1 MGEILDIA
9 TSFFQQDEWA
19 FTQLEDQPILR
30 LGFQGENGQWNCYA
44 QAREEQ
50 SQLLFYSIC
59 PVKAPEDKRTA
70 VAEFLTR
77 ANYGMFIG
85 NFELDF
91 SDGEIRYK
99 TSIDV
104 EGSQLT
110 PTLVKPLVYAS
121 VLMMD
126 RYLPGIMS
134 VIYGGVS
141 PAEAVARA
149 EETTGQAEG

>member
-1 MGEILDIA
+1 VGDLLDVAI
-9 TSFFQQDEWA
+9 SFFKEDNWS
-19 FTQLEDQPILR
+19 FTQLQDQPILK
-30 LGFQGENGQWNCYA
+30 LSFQGASGQWSCYA

-50 SQLLFYSIC
+50 AQFLFYSMC
-59 PVKAPEDKRTA
+59 PVKAVEDRRTA

-77 ANYGMFIG
+77 ANYGLFIG

-104 EGSQLT
+104 EGSQLS
-110 PTLVKPLVYAS
+110 PALVKPLVYAN

-134 VIYGGVS
+134 VIYGS
-141 PAEAVARA
+141 TPPAEAVAK
-149 EETTGQAEG
+149 AEGTAD

>member
-1 MGEILDIA
+1 VGQILNTAID
-9 TSFFQQDEWA
+9 FFQQDEWA
-19 FTQLEDQPILR
+19 FTQIEDQPILR

-59 PVKAPEDKRTA
+59 PVKAPEGKRMA
-70 VAEFLTR
+70 VAELLTR

-104 EGSQLT
+104 EGSQLS
-110 PTLVKPLVYAS
+110 PALVKPLVYAN

-134 VIYGGVS
+134 VIYGNVS
-141 PAEAVARA
+141 PAEAVAKA
-149 EETTGQAEG
+149 EGTAGQAAG